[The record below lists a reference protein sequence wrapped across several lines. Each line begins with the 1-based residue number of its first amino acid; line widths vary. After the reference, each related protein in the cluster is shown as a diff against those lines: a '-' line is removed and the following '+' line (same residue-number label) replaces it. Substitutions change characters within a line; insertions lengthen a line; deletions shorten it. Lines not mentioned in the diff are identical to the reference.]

1 MYHSFIEGFLLGIGA
16 AVPIGPINILIMN
29 HALKN
34 YKSAVVFGLGA
45 MSTDIV
51 YLAIILLGLATFVN
65 TPLMLQLLGL
75 FGGLFLA
82 YMAYTIFQDRNSAL
96 QTKGKVVSKK
106 SLVKSYLQGFL
117 LTSVNPYTI
126 VFWLSIA
133 GYTVNKSLNTTM
145 LIVGM
150 FSSILLWITLM
161 PYFVHQSKHKISQRV
176 SYYISIGSSLLIG
189 FFAVSLLLNLFIN
202 SF

>member
-16 AVPIGPINILIMN
+16 CVPIGPINILIMN

-34 YKSAVVFGLGA
+34 YKSAVVFGVGA
-45 MSTDIV
+45 MSTDIL

-65 TPLMLQLLGL
+65 NPLMLQLLGL
-75 FGGLFLA
+75 LGGLFLA
-82 YMAYTIFQDRNSAL
+82 YMAYTIFKGRNSPL
-96 QTKGKVVSKK
+96 VTKDKVVSKK
-106 SLVKSYLQGFL
+106 SLVKNYLQGFI
-117 LTSVNPYTI
+117 LTSVNPYTV

-133 GYTVNKSLNTTM
+133 GYTVNKSLDTTM

-161 PYFVHQSKHKISQRV
+161 PYFVHKSKHKISQRV
-176 SYYISIGSSLLIG
+176 SYYISLGSSLLLG
-189 FFAVSLLLNLFIN
+189 FFAVSLLVNLLK
-202 SF
+202 